1 MLVILKGQIIK
12 INKPLS
18 VPSSPIIIFMEAII
32 CITTGGDMEEA
43 YAALWEL
50 PLIWFIISCEI
61 KLSSPSEQHNKR
73 DKEIRTKL
81 LPSFVNKNVC
91 DLMSHIN

>member
-1 MLVILKGQIIK
+1 MLVILKGQSVK

-61 KLSSPSEQHNKR
+61 KLSSPSTNKR

-81 LPSFVNKNVC
+81 LSSFVNKNVF

>member
-1 MLVILKGQIIK
+1 
-12 INKPLS
+12 
-18 VPSSPIIIFMEAII
+18 
-32 CITTGGDMEEA
+32 MEEA

-61 KLSSPSEQHNKR
+61 KLSLPSEQHNKR